1 MYDLSYFNKYTVT
14 VLQQHNDKVRT
25 FNKHKKSTQNDL
37 IDEEM
42 YDEGEY

>member
-14 VLQQHNDKVRT
+14 ALQQHNDKVRT
-25 FNKHKKSTQNDL
+25 FNKHKKFSQNDL

-42 YDEGEY
+42 YDEGE